1 MNNNFYQ
8 KISKADYAAIGNC
21 MLNGSVKND
30 NGLISEIVILAVLT
44 IIWFWNDLVK
54 NNKYDSEVVI
64 LTIVIILGYLIYL
77 YV

>member
-1 MNNNFYQ
+1 MNLFN
-8 KISKADYAAIGNC
+8 SSTGG
-21 MLNGSVKND
+21 LNVLIIMS
-30 NGLISEIVILAVLT
+30 GLISEIVMLAVLT

-64 LTIVIILGYLIYL
+64 LTIIIILGYLIYL

>member
-1 MNNNFYQ
+1 MNLFNP
-8 KISKADYAAIGNC
+8 STGG
-21 MLNGSVKND
+21 LNVLIIMS
-30 NGLISEIVILAVLT
+30 GLISEIVMLAVLT

>member
-1 MNNNFYQ
+1 MNLFN
-8 KISKADYAAIGNC
+8 SSTGG
-21 MLNGSVKND
+21 LNVLIIMS
-30 NGLISEIVILAVLT
+30 GLISEIVMLAVLT

-54 NNKYDSEVVI
+54 NNKYDNEVVI

>member
-1 MNNNFYQ
+1 MNLFNPLR
-8 KISKADYAAIGNC
+8 GG
-21 MLNGSVKND
+21 LNVLIVMSGS
-30 NGLISEIVILAVLT
+30 ISEIVILSVLT

>member
-1 MNNNFYQ
+1 MC
-8 KISKADYAAIGNC
+8 SSSTGG
-21 MLNGSVKND
+21 LNVLIVMS
-30 NGLISEIVILAVLT
+30 GLISEIVILAVLT

>member
-1 MNNNFYQ
+1 MNLFNP
-8 KISKADYAAIGNC
+8 SMGG
-21 MLNGSVKND
+21 LNVLIIMS
-30 NGLISEIVILAVLT
+30 GLISEIVMLAVLT

>member
-1 MNNNFYQ
+1 MNLFNA
-8 KISKADYAAIGNC
+8 STGG
-21 MLNGSVKND
+21 LNVLIIMS
-30 NGLISEIVILAVLT
+30 GLISEIVMLAVLT

>member
-1 MNNNFYQ
+1 MNLFNSSTGGLDVL
-8 KISKADYAAIGNC
+8 IIMS
-21 MLNGSVKND
+21 
-30 NGLISEIVILAVLT
+30 GLISEIVMLAVLT

>member
-1 MNNNFYQ
+1 MNLFN
-8 KISKADYAAIGNC
+8 SSTGG
-21 MLNGSVKND
+21 LNELIVMS
-30 NGLISEIVILAVLT
+30 GLISEIVILAVLT

>member
-1 MNNNFYQ
+1 MKLFNPLR
-8 KISKADYAAIGNC
+8 GG
-21 MLNGSVKND
+21 LNVLIVMSGS
-30 NGLISEIVILAVLT
+30 ISEIVILLVLT

>member
-1 MNNNFYQ
+1 MNLFNPPT
-8 KISKADYAAIGNC
+8 GG
-21 MLNGSVKND
+21 LNVLIIMS
-30 NGLISEIVILAVLT
+30 GLISEIVILEVLT

>member
-1 MNNNFYQ
+1 MNLFN
-8 KISKADYAAIGNC
+8 SSTGG
-21 MLNGSVKND
+21 LNVLIIMS
-30 NGLISEIVILAVLT
+30 GLISEIVMLAVLT

-77 YV
+77 YI

>member
-1 MNNNFYQ
+1 MNLFN
-8 KISKADYAAIGNC
+8 SSTGG
-21 MLNGSVKND
+21 LNVLIIMSGS
-30 NGLISEIVILAVLT
+30 ISEIVMLAVLT

>member
-1 MNNNFYQ
+1 MNLFN
-8 KISKADYAAIGNC
+8 SSTGG
-21 MLNGSVKND
+21 LNVLIIMSD
-30 NGLISEIVILAVLT
+30 SISEIVILSVLT

>member
-1 MNNNFYQ
+1 MNLFN
-8 KISKADYAAIGNC
+8 SSTGG
-21 MLNGSVKND
+21 LNVLIIMS
-30 NGLISEIVILAVLT
+30 GLISEIVILSVLT

>member
-1 MNNNFYQ
+1 MNLFNPLRGVSNVL
-8 KISKADYAAIGNC
+8 IIMS
-21 MLNGSVKND
+21 
-30 NGLISEIVILAVLT
+30 GLISEIVILAVLT

>member
-1 MNNNFYQ
+1 MNLFN
-8 KISKADYAAIGNC
+8 SSTGG
-21 MLNGSVKND
+21 LNVLIIMSA
-30 NGLISEIVILAVLT
+30 LISEIVMLAVLT

>member
-1 MNNNFYQ
+1 MNLFN
-8 KISKADYAAIGNC
+8 SSTGG
-21 MLNGSVKND
+21 LNVLIIMSGS
-30 NGLISEIVILAVLT
+30 ISEIVILSVLT

>member
-1 MNNNFYQ
+1 MNLFNPLR
-8 KISKADYAAIGNC
+8 GG
-21 MLNGSVKND
+21 LNVLIIMS
-30 NGLISEIVILAVLT
+30 GLISEIVILAVLT
-44 IIWFWNDLVK
+44 VIWFWNDLVK

>member
-1 MNNNFYQ
+1 MNLFNPLR
-8 KISKADYAAIGNC
+8 GG
-21 MLNGSVKND
+21 LNVLIIMSGS
-30 NGLISEIVILAVLT
+30 ISEIVILAVLT
-44 IIWFWNDLVK
+44 IIWFWNDLAK

>member
-1 MNNNFYQ
+1 MNLFNPLR
-8 KISKADYAAIGNC
+8 GG
-21 MLNGSVKND
+21 LNVLIIMS
-30 NGLISEIVILAVLT
+30 GLISEIVILAVLT

>member
-1 MNNNFYQ
+1 MNLFN
-8 KISKADYAAIGNC
+8 SSTGG
-21 MLNGSVKND
+21 LNILIIMS
-30 NGLISEIVILAVLT
+30 GLISEIVMLAVLT

>member
-1 MNNNFYQ
+1 MNLFN
-8 KISKADYAAIGNC
+8 SSTGG
-21 MLNGSVKND
+21 LNVLIIMSV
-30 NGLISEIVILAVLT
+30 LISEIVILTVLT

>member
-1 MNNNFYQ
+1 MNLFN
-8 KISKADYAAIGNC
+8 SSTGG
-21 MLNGSVKND
+21 LNVLIIMS
-30 NGLISEIVILAVLT
+30 GLISEIVILAVLT

>member
-1 MNNNFYQ
+1 MKSIQ
-8 KISKADYAAIGNC
+8 SSTGG
-21 MLNGSVKND
+21 LNVLIIMS
-30 NGLISEIVILAVLT
+30 GLISEIVILAVLT

>member
-1 MNNNFYQ
+1 MNLFNPLR
-8 KISKADYAAIGNC
+8 GG
-21 MLNGSVKND
+21 LNVLIIMS
-30 NGLISEIVILAVLT
+30 GLISEIVILAVLT

-54 NNKYDSEVVI
+54 NNKYDSEIVI

>member
-1 MNNNFYQ
+1 MNLFN
-8 KISKADYAAIGNC
+8 SSTGG
-21 MLNGSVKND
+21 LNVLIIMS
-30 NGLISEIVILAVLT
+30 GLISEIVMLAVLT

>member
-1 MNNNFYQ
+1 MNLFN
-8 KISKADYAAIGNC
+8 SSTGG
-21 MLNGSVKND
+21 LNVLIITS
-30 NGLISEIVILAVLT
+30 GLISEIVMLAVLT

>member
-1 MNNNFYQ
+1 MNLFN
-8 KISKADYAAIGNC
+8 SSTGG
-21 MLNGSVKND
+21 LNVLIIMS
-30 NGLISEIVILAVLT
+30 GLISEIVILEVLT

>member
-1 MNNNFYQ
+1 MNLFNV
-8 KISKADYAAIGNC
+8 STGG
-21 MLNGSVKND
+21 LNVLIIMS
-30 NGLISEIVILAVLT
+30 GLISEIVMLAVLT

-54 NNKYDSEVVI
+54 NNKYDNEVVI

>member
-1 MNNNFYQ
+1 MNLFN
-8 KISKADYAAIGNC
+8 SSTGG
-21 MLNGSVKND
+21 LNVLIIMI
-30 NGLISEIVILAVLT
+30 GLISEIVMLAVLT

>member
-1 MNNNFYQ
+1 MNLFN
-8 KISKADYAAIGNC
+8 SSTGG
-21 MLNGSVKND
+21 LNVLIIMS
-30 NGLISEIVILAVLT
+30 GLISEIVMLAVLT
-44 IIWFWNDLVK
+44 IIWFWNYLVK

>member
-1 MNNNFYQ
+1 MNLFNPLR
-8 KISKADYAAIGNC
+8 GG
-21 MLNGSVKND
+21 LNVLIIMS
-30 NGLISEIVILAVLT
+30 GLISEIVMLAVLT

>member
-1 MNNNFYQ
+1 MNLFNPLR
-8 KISKADYAAIGNC
+8 GG
-21 MLNGSVKND
+21 LNVLIIMS
-30 NGLISEIVILAVLT
+30 GLISEIVILTVLT
-44 IIWFWNDLVK
+44 VIWFWNDLVK

>member
-1 MNNNFYQ
+1 MNLFN
-8 KISKADYAAIGNC
+8 SSTGG
-21 MLNGSVKND
+21 LNVLIIMSGS
-30 NGLISEIVILAVLT
+30 ISEIVILSVLT

-64 LTIVIILGYLIYL
+64 LTIVIILDYLIYL

>member
-1 MNNNFYQ
+1 MNLFN
-8 KISKADYAAIGNC
+8 SSTGG
-21 MLNGSVKND
+21 LNVLIVMS
-30 NGLISEIVILAVLT
+30 GLISEIVILAVLT

>member
-1 MNNNFYQ
+1 MNLFNPLR
-8 KISKADYAAIGNC
+8 GG
-21 MLNGSVKND
+21 LNVLIVMS
-30 NGLISEIVILAVLT
+30 GLISEIVILAVLT

>member
-1 MNNNFYQ
+1 MNLFN
-8 KISKADYAAIGNC
+8 SSTGG
-21 MLNGSVKND
+21 LNVLIIMS
-30 NGLISEIVILAVLT
+30 GLISEIVILAVLT

-54 NNKYDSEVVI
+54 NNKYDSEIVI

>member
-1 MNNNFYQ
+1 MNLFNP
-8 KISKADYAAIGNC
+8 STGG
-21 MLNGSVKND
+21 LNVLIIMS
-30 NGLISEIVILAVLT
+30 GLISEIVILAVLT

>member
-1 MNNNFYQ
+1 MNLFN
-8 KISKADYAAIGNC
+8 SSTGG
-21 MLNGSVKND
+21 LNVLIIMS
-30 NGLISEIVILAVLT
+30 GLISEIVMLTVLT